1 MDIIYILTK
10 NLDGQR
16 EFEVLNEDL
25 LQKSVKIN
33 FLNFEFIVN

>member
-25 LQKSVKIN
+25 LQKSVKII
-33 FLNFEFIVN
+33 FFKF

>member
-25 LQKSVKIN
+25 LQKSVKII